1 MKIRYNPEKDEL
13 LQRTRNI
20 SFEDVIDAIDNHEVR
35 YTQNPKAWRENQG
48 LIIFKY
54 HDYPYVCPYVV
65 EEWWIFLKTIYPDRD
80 YKDFI

>member
-35 YTQNPKAWRENQG
+35 YTQNPKA
-48 LIIFKY
+48 
-54 HDYPYVCPYVV
+54 
-65 EEWWIFLKTIYPDRD
+65 
-80 YKDFI
+80 